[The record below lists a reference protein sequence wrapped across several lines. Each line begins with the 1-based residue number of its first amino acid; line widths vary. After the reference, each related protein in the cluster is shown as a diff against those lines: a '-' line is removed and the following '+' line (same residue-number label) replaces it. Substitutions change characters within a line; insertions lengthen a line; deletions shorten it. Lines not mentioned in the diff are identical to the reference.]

1 LGGVPRLAAP
11 LVAAALLAALVA
23 GCGDSSVEI
32 DGSRTGTV
40 TSVVPIPDKG
50 KSMSRAPFGASARS
64 CDAYSTDAGALRAT
78 GISCS
83 QARQVMYGWQRERS
97 CATPAGASR
106 SSCLTRSYRC
116 QATRTDRGL
125 AVSCARKGQSIA
137 FISRRG

>member
-1 LGGVPRLAAP
+1 MPRLAAP

-23 GCGDSSVEI
+23 GCGGSSIET

-40 TSVVPIPDKG
+40 TSVVPIPGKG
-50 KSMSRAPFGASARS
+50 NSGPSIGASARS

-78 GISCS
+78 SISCS
-83 QARQVMYGWQRERS
+83 QARQVIYGWQRERS
-97 CATPAGASR
+97 CAAPAGASR

-116 QATRTDRGL
+116 QATRTDRGV

-137 FISRRG
+137 FIARRG